1 MTYHDGR
8 KAAFRYNKR
17 GELVEM
23 QDWNGVMT
31 MERDVLG
38 RLTGVTD
45 HNGRTVGYTYD
56 SVGNRTAIRYP
67 DESVVNYTYD
77 GNHRLTGVT
86 DAEGRG
92 TQYTYDAAGNLL
104 SMVQPG
110 SKATYRYRPDGMP
123 SAAKYQTGD
132 GAVMDV
138 DFAYDPM
145 GRMLGLRRQSGVDAP
160 VYNTVYTYD
169 PAGRLLS
176 CTEGTTRESYSYD
189 PLGNRTAWSVNNDGK
204 AVYTYDAMNRLAS
217 MEQDGA
223 AYSYTYDK
231 RGNLTEERQGDALIR
246 QYVYDTANRMATG
259 KNLLTG
265 AQTDYTYNALNM
277 RIAHTVTLPGTE
289 APQVKTTAYVPDF
302 LGGTNNDLMAYHDG
316 GSVTKA
322 VYGRTYER
330 LGYTTAAGHMY
341 EMPDLWGSPLYTADA
356 QGNADWRTG
365 HDAWGRVETQPSP
378 EAATDIRFAN
388 YIYDPVI
395 GKYFAQAR
403 FYDSAQGRMLSPDPV
418 KRSINPY
425 PYCDNDPVNY
435 NDPTGEIA
443 NILVGAGLGGFFGGA
458 AGFLGN
464 AASQLMDGGK
474 FNWRRAAGAAAN
486 GAVVG
491 AAKGA
496 LVGSGAGVLG
506 AFATDFAAGT
516 VGSALEQGISRGR
529 VDLGESLLSGAGNA
543 LSEVL
548 YGTGELK
555 GVKDAFLRG
564 ARTGAVMSGLEN
576 ITDHVGSYG
585 VAGERIF
592 GKKADRAV
600 IPTNAGRDPKGMC
613 GASDPF
619 DLSSGLENGRGY
631 RSGAGHDSGTG
642 GFSLGGFVRDVLTGA
657 VAGGLG
663 SAGFYGAGKAVEKL
677 RGSVAGRG
685 SKKPTV
691 IYGTDDIAKYQYNM
705 IENPGPLAEMDRQP
719 AKNFYGGRYNME
731 ILQEDRIMYRAGDSQ
746 EEYGRWFTSEP
757 PASVAKVRIDTAVKP
772 YWIDPAKGIW
782 TGSSPINCV
791 YAVKIPKGTTI
802 YTGPV
807 GPQGGVHVGGYD
819 IMQTF
824 IELPQKIE
832 VVAKMTLK

>member
-1 MTYHDGR
+1 
-8 KAAFRYNKR
+8 
-17 GELVEM
+17 
-23 QDWNGVMT
+23 
-31 MERDVLG
+31 
-38 RLTGVTD
+38 
-45 HNGRTVGYTYD
+45 
-56 SVGNRTAIRYP
+56 
-67 DESVVNYTYD
+67 
-77 GNHRLTGVT
+77 
-86 DAEGRG
+86 
-92 TQYTYDAAGNLL
+92 
-104 SMVQPG
+104 
-110 SKATYRYRPDGMP
+110 
-123 SAAKYQTGD
+123 
-132 GAVMDV
+132 
-138 DFAYDPM
+138 
-145 GRMLGLRRQSGVDAP
+145 
-160 VYNTVYTYD
+160 
-169 PAGRLLS
+169 
-176 CTEGTTRESYSYD
+176 
-189 PLGNRTAWSVNNDGK
+189 
-204 AVYTYDAMNRLAS
+204 
-217 MEQDGA
+217 
-223 AYSYTYDK
+223 
-231 RGNLTEERQGDALIR
+231 
-246 QYVYDTANRMATG
+246 
-259 KNLLTG
+259 
-265 AQTDYTYNALNM
+265 
-277 RIAHTVTLPGTE
+277 
-289 APQVKTTAYVPDF
+289 
-302 LGGTNNDLMAYHDG
+302 
-316 GSVTKA
+316 
-322 VYGRTYER
+322 
-330 LGYTTAAGHMY
+330 
-341 EMPDLWGSPLYTADA
+341 
-356 QGNADWRTG
+356 
-365 HDAWGRVETQPSP
+365 
-378 EAATDIRFAN
+378 
-388 YIYDPVI
+388 
-395 GKYFAQAR
+395 
-403 FYDSAQGRMLSPDPV
+403 MLSPDPV

-474 FNWRRAAGAAAN
+474 FNWRKAAGAAAN

-496 LVGSGAGVLG
+496 LVGSGVGVLG

-592 GKKADRAV
+592 GKKPDRAV
-600 IPTNAGRDPKGMC
+600 MPTNAGRDPKGMC
-613 GASDPF
+613 GAADPF
-619 DLSSGLENGRGY
+619 DLSSGLGNGRGY
-631 RSGAGHDSGTG
+631 RSGAGHDGRAG
-642 GFSLGGFVRDVLTGA
+642 GFSLGGFLRDVLTGA
-657 VAGGLG
+657 VTGGLG
-663 SAGFYGAGKAVEKL
+663 SAGFYGAGKAVDAL
-677 RGSVAGRG
+677 WGSVAGRG

-705 IENPGPLAEMDRQP
+705 IENPGPLAEMDDQP

-746 EEYGRWFTSEP
+746 KEYGRWFTSEP

-772 YWIDPAKGIW
+772 YWINPAKGIW

-824 IELPQKIE
+824 IELPQEIE